1 MARLRVK
8 AILFVLLAL
17 IGQVAYSQS
26 NNNSS
31 FDGLTGK
38 EILEC
43 IRNNGRPDKTVSSR
57 EEIKN
62 AIASYAYSSGSGYR
76 DYFSE
81 SYLGQLNT
89 IAVVP
94 LIWWGDNSDDY
105 NAVSYDL
112 HNIVPA
118 NLSVAA
124 YRSDYPPG
132 IVNEALYNNGFWQAG
147 FGEIVGMET
156 NLYEPAD
163 ELKGDFAR
171 IYMYMAAVYPQVV
184 WNSRAAMLFTDGYHP
199 LLTPYGIQLL
209 LDWHRADPVDETE
222 LRRDK
227 AIAAAQGN
235 SNPFVTEP
243 SLAEYIWGIY
253 ADKEY
258 NSGEEPENPEMP
270 TEPDKP
276 VVEPIMLKAVYSISS
291 DRRIDFRS
299 PYVAAGSEWKLDGK
313 TVGSE
318 SVCLDELSLGRHE
331 ISYSNDR
338 SHGKII
344 ITVEP

>member
-1 MARLRVK
+1 MSFLRN
-8 AILFVLLAL
+8 AL
-17 IGQVAYSQS
+17 IIVCLSVCFSLAGQTD
-26 NNNSS
+26 SS

-38 EILEC
+38 EILER
-43 IRNNGRPDKTVSSR
+43 IRNNGRPATPVSSL

-76 DYFSE
+76 DYFSA

-94 LIWWGDNSDDY
+94 LIWWGENSDDY
-105 NAVSYDL
+105 TAVSHDL

-124 YRSDYPPG
+124 NRSDYPPG
-132 IVNEALYNNGFWQAG
+132 VVNDALYNNSFWKAG
-147 FGEIVGMET
+147 FGEIAGMET

-163 ELKGDFAR
+163 KLKGDFAR

-184 WNSRAAMLFTDGYHP
+184 WNSRGAMLFIDGYHP
-199 LLTPYGIQLL
+199 LLTLYGRQIL
-209 LDWHRADPVDETE
+209 LDWHRADPVDEAE

-235 SNPFVTEP
+235 SNPFVSEP
-243 SLAEYIWGIY
+243 SLVEYIWGIY

-258 NSGEEPENPEMP
+258 ASGEEPENPEVP

-291 DRRIDFRS
+291 DKRIDFRS
-299 PYVAAGSEWKLDGK
+299 PYVAAGSVWKLDGK

-318 SVCLDELSLGRHE
+318 SVSLNEISLGQHE

-338 SHGKII
+338 CHGKII
-344 ITVEP
+344 ITVKP